1 MPKFMLYCGCCCWFE
16 GTTPGAPLSM
26 SLNLGK
32 VGIRIGSHGSG
43 ASLKYEDWRHSSAVA
58 LLVGSYLEQFS
69 VKTGVECIKNSK
81 TMTQEEIE
89 YCLPVMEMLG
99 FKYKNET
106 EED

>member
-1 MPKFMLYCGCCCWFE
+1 MLLKKGVKK
-16 GTTPGAPLSM
+16 M
-26 SLNLGK
+26 SIKAHNL
-32 VGIRIGSHGSG
+32 IIAILLMIIGVMSWVISD
-43 ASLKYEDWRHSSAVA
+43 LKKSSEE
-58 LLVGSYLEQFS
+58 LKQFS
-69 VKTGVECIKNSK
+69 VKTGADCIRNSK

>member
-1 MPKFMLYCGCCCWFE
+1 MNKTYKLIIVLLL
-16 GTTPGAPLSM
+16 TTITIMGWKIYDLKQS
-26 SLNLGK
+26 SEELN
-32 VGIRIGSHGSG
+32 
-43 ASLKYEDWRHSSAVA
+43 
-58 LLVGSYLEQFS
+58 QFS

-99 FKYKNET
+99 FKYKDET

>member
-1 MPKFMLYCGCCCWFE
+1 MKIRGH
-16 GTTPGAPLSM
+16 
-26 SLNLGK
+26 NLIIAILLMI
-32 VGIRIGSHGSG
+32 VGVMGWKIYD
-43 ASLKYEDWRHSSAVA
+43 LKKSSEE
-58 LLVGSYLEQFS
+58 LKQYS

-99 FKYKNET
+99 FKYKDET

>member
-1 MPKFMLYCGCCCWFE
+1 MKIRGH
-16 GTTPGAPLSM
+16 
-26 SLNLGK
+26 NLIIAILLMT
-32 VGIRIGSHGSG
+32 VGVMGWKIYD
-43 ASLKYEDWRHSSAVA
+43 LKKSSEE
-58 LLVGSYLEQFS
+58 LKQYS

-99 FKYKNET
+99 FKYKDET

>member
-1 MPKFMLYCGCCCWFE
+1 MKTRGH
-16 GTTPGAPLSM
+16 
-26 SLNLGK
+26 NLIIAILLMT
-32 VGIRIGSHGSG
+32 VGVMGWKIYD
-43 ASLKYEDWRHSSAVA
+43 LKKSSEE
-58 LLVGSYLEQFS
+58 LKQYS

>member
-1 MPKFMLYCGCCCWFE
+1 MNIKVH
-16 GTTPGAPLSM
+16 
-26 SLNLGK
+26 NLII
-32 VGIRIGSHGSG
+32 VILLITIGVMGWSIYN
-43 ASLKYEDWRHSSAVA
+43 LKQSSEE
-58 LLVGSYLEQFS
+58 LKQYS
-69 VKTGVECIKNSK
+69 VKTGVECIKNSI

>member
-1 MPKFMLYCGCCCWFE
+1 MGWKIYD
-16 GTTPGAPLSM
+16 
-26 SLNLGK
+26 
-32 VGIRIGSHGSG
+32 
-43 ASLKYEDWRHSSAVA
+43 LKKSSEE
-58 LLVGSYLEQFS
+58 LKQFS

-81 TMTQEEIE
+81 TMTQKEIE

>member
-1 MPKFMLYCGCCCWFE
+1 MKIRGH
-16 GTTPGAPLSM
+16 
-26 SLNLGK
+26 NLIIAILLMT
-32 VGIRIGSHGSG
+32 VGVMGWKIYD
-43 ASLKYEDWRHSSAVA
+43 LKKSSEE
-58 LLVGSYLEQFS
+58 LKQYS
-69 VKTGVECIKNSK
+69 VKTGVECIENSK

>member
-1 MPKFMLYCGCCCWFE
+1 MNKRYKLIIVLLLITITIMGWKIYDLKQSSE
-16 GTTPGAPLSM
+16 E
-26 SLNLGK
+26 LN
-32 VGIRIGSHGSG
+32 
-43 ASLKYEDWRHSSAVA
+43 
-58 LLVGSYLEQFS
+58 QFS

-99 FKYKNET
+99 FKYKDET

>member
-1 MPKFMLYCGCCCWFE
+1 MKIRGH
-16 GTTPGAPLSM
+16 
-26 SLNLGK
+26 NLIIAILLMI
-32 VGIRIGSHGSG
+32 VGVMGWKIYD
-43 ASLKYEDWRHSSAVA
+43 LKKSSEE
-58 LLVGSYLEQFS
+58 LKQYS